1 MDWIEDLGPRVEET
15 RLDVEKKKKNRDVEP
30 EHGKVRK
37 DSLLSFSKLGVLLTP
52 GFWLLAPAGLL
63 APGSWVSVRVRL

>member
-30 EHGKVRK
+30 EHGKV
-37 DSLLSFSKLGVLLTP
+37 
-52 GFWLLAPAGLL
+52 
-63 APGSWVSVRVRL
+63 